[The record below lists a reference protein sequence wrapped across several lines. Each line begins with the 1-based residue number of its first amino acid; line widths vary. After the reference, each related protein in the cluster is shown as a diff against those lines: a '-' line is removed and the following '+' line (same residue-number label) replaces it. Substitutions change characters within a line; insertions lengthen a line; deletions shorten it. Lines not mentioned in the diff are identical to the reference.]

1 MTNQNVVACIDGSR
15 STAAVCDY
23 AAWASTTL
31 AAPLVLLHVLEES
44 RYAIHSDLS
53 GNIGLGS
60 REYLLRELAEL
71 DEKRARLLREQGRL
85 MLGAALE
92 RARAAGVAEPVSR
105 QRHGEL
111 VATLNELEEEI
122 RLLVI
127 GRQGADGDSLGQHV
141 GSHVESVAR
150 TMHRPVLV
158 VAGEYRPPRSVM
170 LAFDNGPSTRKGI
183 EMIAESPLFRGLP
196 IHLVTV
202 GADTGDTR
210 ESLEQAQ
217 ARLERAGFEVYTCIR
232 AGEVEKTLL
241 GYEQEQDIDLIV
253 MGAYGHS
260 RIRQFFLGSTTAQI
274 LARTS
279 RPLLLLR

>member
-60 REYLLRELAEL
+60 REYLLKELAEL

-85 MLGAALE
+85 MLDAALE
-92 RARAAGVAEPVSR
+92 RTRAAGVVEPVSR

-111 VATLNELEEEI
+111 VATLNELEEEM

-158 VAGEYRPPRSVM
+158 IAGEYRPLRSVM

-183 EMIAESPLFRGLP
+183 EMIADSPLFRGLP

-217 ARLERAGFEVYTCIR
+217 ARLERAGFEVHTSIR
-232 AGEVEKTLL
+232 LV
-241 GYEQEQDIDLIV
+241 
-253 MGAYGHS
+253 
-260 RIRQFFLGSTTAQI
+260 R
-274 LARTS
+274 
-279 RPLLLLR
+279 